1 MTLEYG
7 LIDTKKLGLPLPQL
21 LTELEACVAEF
32 SYNFA
37 HPPDF
42 QSLFVFVSMTYAEC
56 DDLELLTRATDLIA
70 NIASYKL
77 GVYVADIFTQ
87 PVPIILKLL
96 SSHSVTHLKSAV
108 DYFRKIARAIGP
120 RVVIEKFLEPHT
132 DDEDAQRGLAIIAH
146 QIILDFPDFPFVASD
161 FGDWAV
167 TLSSVVGAGPRLAN
181 LVKERVRIDVG
192 NVPVGRPPSVPVAA
206 SHSGNQILETLA
218 KKPPVP
224 HPKSAK
230 PVIPR
235 RILGKK
241 PDSDQSV
248 IFKMTNR
255 QQQVRE
261 FIDEPFGRKE
271 KVSELVTQMR
281 DGIANKEWEERSASY
296 NQARRLIKYA
306 SKDVSDDDIHCLVTA
321 ILDDISSPRAALALS
336 AIGALEEAFERKP
349 DTMEFELARVISVM
363 MKLHQKTA
371 QFFEAALSHC
381 FESIVQVMP
390 PKRFVSVLM
399 ANGETRSTKVQS
411 AIARYLR
418 DSLQK
423 CVDTGEKL
431 YAKNSNDVTELVK
444 FIYKLMSGAA
454 TETRDAA
461 KAAARCMSEI
471 YGDGFS
477 GIVSHALETRDSSE
491 FLRSM

>member
-1 MTLEYG
+1 MSLEYG
-7 LIDTKKLGLPLPQL
+7 VIDTRKLGLPLPSL
-21 LTELEACVAEF
+21 LDALEKSVAEF
-32 SYNFA
+32 SYDFA

-42 QSLFVFVSMTYAEC
+42 RSLFVFISMTYTEC
-56 DDLELLTRATDLIA
+56 NDLELLRRATDLIA

-77 GVYVADIFTQ
+77 GTYVADIFTQ

-96 SSHSVTHLKSAV
+96 SSHSVAHLKSAV

-120 RVVIEKFLEPHT
+120 RAVIEKFIEPHT
-132 DDEDAQRGLAIIAH
+132 ENEDAQRGLAIIAH
-146 QIILDFPDFPFVASD
+146 QIVLDFPDFPFVAAD

-167 TLSSVVGAGPRLAN
+167 TLSGVVGAGPRLAN
-181 LVKERVRIDVG
+181 LVKERVSIDVG
-192 NVPVGRPPSVPVAA
+192 DVPSARPPSVPVAA

-218 KKPPVP
+218 KKSSAP

-230 PVIPR
+230 PPIPR

-241 PDSDQSV
+241 AETDTSV
-248 IFKMTNR
+248 MFKMTNR

-271 KVSELVTQMR
+271 KVSDLIAQMR
-281 DGIANKEWEERSASY
+281 DGVGNKEWEERSASY
-296 NQARRLIKYA
+296 NLARRLIKYA
-306 SKDVSDDDIHCLVTA
+306 SDEMSDDDIHCLVTA
-321 ILDDISSPRAALALS
+321 VLDDISSPRAALALS
-336 AIGALEEAFERKP
+336 AIGALEEGFTMKP
-349 DTMEFELARVISVM
+349 ETMEFELARVMSVM
-363 MKLHQKTA
+363 IKLHQKTA

-381 FESIVQVMP
+381 FEEIVQAMP

-399 ANGETRSTKVQS
+399 SNGETRSTKVQS

-418 DSLQK
+418 DSLRK
-423 CVDTGEKL
+423 CLDSGDKL
-431 YAKNSNDVTELVK
+431 FTRNSNDASELVK

-461 KAAARCMSEI
+461 KAAARCMSDL
-471 YGDGFS
+471 YGDAFG
-477 GIVSHALETRDSSE
+477 GIVSHALESRDANE
-491 FLRSM
+491 FLRAM